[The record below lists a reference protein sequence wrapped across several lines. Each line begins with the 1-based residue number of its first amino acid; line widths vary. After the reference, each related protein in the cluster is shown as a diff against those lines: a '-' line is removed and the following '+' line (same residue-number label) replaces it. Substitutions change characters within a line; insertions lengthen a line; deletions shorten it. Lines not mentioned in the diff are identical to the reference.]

1 LTPATSRYVAL
12 LRGINVGGHR
22 IKMDE
27 LRALFEEMGL
37 DGVETFIASGN
48 VIFETGAGD
57 PRTLAGRIE
66 THLHKALGYEVAT
79 FLRTPGELS
88 EVVAAAPSAASNAPG
103 SETSVYVVFLPNP
116 ADSRMQARFHEL
128 GSEMD
133 TFFFGGREVYWRIA
147 GKLSESPLFRSGLA
161 KATGDV
167 PSTTRNLTTLRKLA
181 DKYPG

>member
-1 LTPATSRYVAL
+1 
-12 LRGINVGGHR
+12 
-22 IKMDE
+22 MDE

-48 VIFETGAGD
+48 VIFETASED

-66 THLHKALGYEVAT
+66 AHLHNALGYEVAT

-88 EVVAAAPSAASNAPG
+88 EVVAAAPSAISTAPD
-103 SETSVYVVFLPNP
+103 SETSIYVVFLPSP
-116 ADSRMQARFHEL
+116 ADPHMQARFHEL
-128 GSEMD
+128 SSDMD
-133 TFFFGGREVYWRIA
+133 TFSFSGREVYWRIA

-161 KATGDV
+161 KATADV
-167 PSTTRNLTTLRKLA
+167 PNTTRNLTTLRKLA